1 MDNIHGIMIDEYRRR
16 LLLPNSRVAIA
27 GSSARAISKGWVY
40 RQWCSV
46 LFKRTDTKKLS
57 LWSIYLAERK
67 KKVNAYCYAKCIGPI
82 LGIFAEQPQ
91 AIELSRMDINWI
103 VRPAR
108 KRSDNCARHLS
119 TQQAKSLDRGEP
131 LAAVWR
137 CTSKPLAKGDIPQ
150 SVFHNFHSCQA
161 VPLKQRSVQM
171 WR

>member
-27 GSSARAISKGWVY
+27 GSSGCIDSG
-40 RQWCSV
+40 V

-57 LWSIYLAERK
+57 LWSIYLAEGK
-67 KKVNAYCYAKCIGPI
+67 WCTSIATQKCIGPI